1 LHRTEW
7 SWTIL
12 RENPRK
18 HLLDYANHG
27 IDKQS
32 KDCEGKQ
39 NSEKFFHNELG
50 VNFLFDK
57 MGSIEKSIL
66 IIILDYQIS
75 LYSKLCFFN
84 LSGSVSFFS
93 LGT

>member
-18 HLLDYANHG
+18 HLLYYANHG

-32 KDCEGKQ
+32 KDCEGNQ
-39 NSEKFFHNELG
+39 NSEKFFHYKLG
-50 VNFLFDK
+50 VNFLVDK
-57 MGSIEKSIL
+57 MGSIEKPIL
-66 IIILDYQIS
+66 FIILDYQIS
-75 LYSKLCFFN
+75 LCPKLCFFN